1 MCLRTWTPSGRI
13 SLLSCAGALPSQ
25 GSSRSYVD
33 ASLWEGGW
41 MPRPGHRTLS
51 IGPCPWGG
59 FWVELRRGLPA
70 LRAASYSFS
79 LQCHREG
86 VPQAQL
92 CVVGFAWQGPVAWR
106 RQGSRGVA
114 LSWEGTWASM
124 SQALLLSSGQE
135 RPDTR
140 AAQVCGGSKCK
151 YGLAAFPGISEELLP
166 GGPWSLCTP

>member
-1 MCLRTWTPSGRI
+1 MP
-13 SLLSCAGALPSQ
+13 CAPY
-25 GSSRSYVD
+25 SSAEVCPR
-33 ASLWEGGW
+33 EGF
-41 MPRPGHRTLS
+41 
-51 IGPCPWGG
+51 C
-59 FWVELRRGLPA
+59 VELRRGLAA
-70 LRAASYSFS
+70 LRAATHSFF

-92 CVVGFAWQGPVAWR
+92 CVVGLAWQGPVAWG

-140 AAQVCGGSKCK
+140 AARGCGGSKCK
-151 YGLAAFPGISEELLP
+151 YGLAALLA
-166 GGPWSLCTP
+166 SLLS

>member
-1 MCLRTWTPSGRI
+1 
-13 SLLSCAGALPSQ
+13 
-25 GSSRSYVD
+25 
-33 ASLWEGGW
+33 